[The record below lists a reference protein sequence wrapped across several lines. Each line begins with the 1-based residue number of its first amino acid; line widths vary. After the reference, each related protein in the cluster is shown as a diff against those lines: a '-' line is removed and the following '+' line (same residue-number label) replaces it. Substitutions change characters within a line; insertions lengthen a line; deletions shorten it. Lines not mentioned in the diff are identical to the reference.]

1 MKTEAQIMHFRKR
14 NGDPRGG
21 LTIAIDYNAKEHAI
35 YVARAKCSKNDMYN
49 RKLGRNIAQGRLTA
63 FFDGRSGRSIDN
75 HIIERI
81 EFKHGVTP
89 DPRLFKEMAV
99 NALSGHLR
107 RHKLAY

>member
-21 LTIAIDYNAKEHAI
+21 LTIAIDFSYEDRAI
-35 YVARAKCSKNDMYN
+35 YVAEAKCSKNDMFS
-49 RKLGRNIAQGRLTA
+49 RKLGRNIATGRLKA
-63 FFDGRSGRSIDN
+63 WLDGRSNIGIER

-81 EFKHGVTP
+81 EFAQNVDP

-99 NALSGHLR
+99 NALAS
-107 RHKLAY
+107 KLKRQKLK